1 MKPYPVF
8 LRLEGRRVLL
18 VGGGKV
24 AAAKLPALIEAGARV
39 AVVAPVI
46 SPELARPGVQL
57 RREPFSPADLEG
69 AFFVVSAAP
78 PEVNRAVAAAAEAR
92 GLFVNAVDDADAAS
106 AWLGGVLR
114 RGDVT
119 LAISTAGR
127 SPGLAGLLR
136 EALDRLLPEDLK
148 AWVELAETLRQ
159 GWKADGVPIGDRRP
173 LLLRA
178 LQELYP

>member
-1 MKPYPVF
+1 MKPYPVS

-92 GLFVNAVDDADAAS
+92 GLFVNAVDDAEAAS
-106 AWLGGVLR
+106 AWLSGVLR

-119 LAISTAGR
+119 LAIST
-127 SPGLAGLLR
+127 
-136 EALDRLLPEDLK
+136 
-148 AWVELAETLRQ
+148 
-159 GWKADGVPIGDRRP
+159 GVPTRDRRP

-178 LQELYP
+178 LQELCA

>member
-1 MKPYPVF
+1 
-8 LRLEGRRVLL
+8 
-18 VGGGKV
+18 
-24 AAAKLPALIEAGARV
+24 
-39 AVVAPVI
+39 
-46 SPELARPGVQL
+46 
-57 RREPFSPADLEG
+57 
-69 AFFVVSAAP
+69 
-78 PEVNRAVAAAAEAR
+78 
-92 GLFVNAVDDADAAS
+92 
-106 AWLGGVLR
+106 VLR
-114 RGDVT
+114 RGGVT
-119 LAISTAGR
+119 FAISTAGR